1 MVLVGSSCLQGQM
14 GVINMKERVFVKQAT
29 AAERETG
36 AQRGAGVGEEMYL
49 N

>member
-1 MVLVGSSCLQGQM
+1 M
-14 GVINMKERVFVKQAT
+14 GVINVKEGVFVKQAT